1 MRPFFSPISGRLE
14 VILRA
19 EAHIHMSRS
28 RRWRKNTP
36 TRKEARALLHSTS
49 TSKMEGNPGEKTDYS
64 TWSQGKLIERV
75 TQLEAELKAQNRR
88 SSPFPL
94 ISKTEPDG
102 CSV

>member
-1 MRPFFSPISGRLE
+1 
-14 VILRA
+14 
-19 EAHIHMSRS
+19 
-28 RRWRKNTP
+28 
-36 TRKEARALLHSTS
+36 
-49 TSKMEGNPGEKTDYS
+49 MEGNPGEKTDYS